1 LAQVDNTVPP
11 GANEDGAVQ
20 PALAVLEGAPNE
32 KLAVRKMDERKI
44 PVGFEKRNV
53 LNPHDP
59 RFDIVSQENEIV
71 TIKYGG
77 HALALISGSGQPLS
91 MTISQGVHYLDIRL
105 QMIRGLAESRN
116 KLSTVRAN

>member
-1 LAQVDNTVPP
+1 LSARKDDLFSVLEQKDETSVFAQSWFFHLAQVDNTVPP

-59 RFDIVSQENEIV
+59 IFDIVSQENEMV

-77 HALALISGSGQPLS
+77 HALALISGSGEPL
-91 MTISQGVHYLDIRL
+91 
-105 QMIRGLAESRN
+105 
-116 KLSTVRAN
+116 

>member
-1 LAQVDNTVPP
+1 MAEVDYTASA
-11 GANEDGAVQ
+11 GAKEHGAVQ
-20 PALAVLEGAPNE
+20 PTFAVRERAPNE
-32 KLAVRKMDERKI
+32 KLAVGNMDERKT
-44 PVGFEKRNV
+44 PARFEERNV
-53 LNPHDP
+53 LGPHH
-59 RFDIVSQENEIV
+59 RTFHIVSQENEIV

-91 MTISQGVHYLDIRL
+91 MTISQGVHYLDIGL

>member
-1 LAQVDNTVPP
+1 MAQVDNTVPP
-11 GANEDGAVQ
+11 GAKEDGTVQ
-20 PALAVLEGAPNE
+20 PTLAVPERAPNE

-59 RFDIVSQENEIV
+59 IFDIVSQENEIV

-77 HALALISGSGQPLS
+77 HALALISGSGQPL
-91 MTISQGVHYLDIRL
+91 
-105 QMIRGLAESRN
+105 
-116 KLSTVRAN
+116 